1 MHTIDHHDPMGP
13 TAAPAALRDALARI
27 EADERLDR
35 VGSVLAGVG
44 RRLNASP
51 AGPFLRGEVDG
62 HSPHATIAMV
72 RIGVLGSSVVAG
84 VMGGRAG
91 QKVAGRLA
99 TIGVA
104 MSIPA
109 AATAAVELDR
119 AADDPRVRRVGALYA
134 LMSATTGLVF
144 FRSVL
149 SRARGNGFRGVL
161 WSLLGVAP
169 AVVSGYL
176 GAHLLATTSF
186 GAGPRGLDAPI
197 RTVPPENTAPPE
209 NAAPENTAPENTV
222 ETTPH
227 ATIRA
232 L

>member
-1 MHTIDHHDPMGP
+1 MHTIDQTDPMGP
-13 TAAPAALRDALARI
+13 AAAPAALRDALARI
-27 EADERLDR
+27 EADGRLDR
-35 VGSVLAGVG
+35 VGFALAGVG

-51 AGPFLRGEVDG
+51 AGPFLRGEGGG

-84 VMGGRAG
+84 VVGGRAG

-99 TIGVA
+99 AIA
-104 MSIPA
+104 PA

-119 AADDPRVRRVGALYA
+119 AVDDPRVRRVGALYA
-134 LMSATTGLVF
+134 LMSAATGLVF

-149 SRARGNGFRGVL
+149 SRSRGNGFRGVL

-197 RTVPPENTAPPE
+197 HTAPP
-209 NAAPENTAPENTV
+209 ANTAPENTP
-222 ETTPH
+222 ETPPH
-227 ATIRA
+227 ATIHVV
-232 L
+232 